1 MEAPILQN
9 YDCLVI
15 NSELYQIE
23 FCECWGT
30 QNSISVVSFQWKGE
44 SKFGISPWF
53 NWCLRFSAA
62 LIWREHFQGW
72 TSKFSHLSYTFCYG
86 ICITSGRCWCYNWL
100 LIGWA
105 PKNVG
110 RILGIFHETCFS
122 RYVHKLKE
130 RSWGTNTEES
140 KNWPFCLTQ
149 NSNAFELF
157 RDDHSCIDVILHP
170 YFLI

>member
-1 MEAPILQN
+1 MHWKNFVSTEQREVNSTENNGGWSSTSVLGKFLVFWNFKYILICISVWMEAPMLQN

-30 QNSISVVSFQWKGE
+30 QNSISMVSFQWKGE

-72 TSKFSHLSYTFCYG
+72 TSKLFHFS
-86 ICITSGRCWCYNWL
+86 
-100 LIGWA
+100 
-105 PKNVG
+105 
-110 RILGIFHETCFS
+110 
-122 RYVHKLKE
+122 
-130 RSWGTNTEES
+130 
-140 KNWPFCLTQ
+140 
-149 NSNAFELF
+149 FELYLLLMEYVLLVEDADAITGF
-157 RDDHSCIDVILHP
+157 W
-170 YFLI
+170 